1 MLKGVKNSS
10 PGCVTP
16 RVPFGVLPSAG
27 PWASAARTRVNAELQ
42 TDGSQR
48 LAGPALIVLGFV
60 SIPRRIFLC
69 GFTWIYPV
77 LGGFTWIQ
85 VDLCGFEWIEMHVF
99 RSGNPR
105 KST

>member
-60 SIPRRIFLC
+60 SIPRKFFYGELARIKATYRELKR
-69 GFTWIYPV
+69 IKA
-77 LGGFTWIQ
+77 
-85 VDLCGFEWIEMHVF
+85 
-99 RSGNPR
+99 N
-105 KST
+105 